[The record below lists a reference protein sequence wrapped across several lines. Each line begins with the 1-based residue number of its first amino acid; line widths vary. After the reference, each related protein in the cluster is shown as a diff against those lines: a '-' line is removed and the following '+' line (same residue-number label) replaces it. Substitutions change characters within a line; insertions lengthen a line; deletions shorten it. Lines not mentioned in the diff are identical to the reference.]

1 MKHVQAVVLR
11 LAALL
16 AALCLAGCGA
26 AAPAGPVSGANA
38 PAQEYVTFTDALGRQ
53 VSAPRSPQRVAAL
66 IGSFADIWCLAG
78 GAEQLVA
85 TANDAWTS
93 FDLPLRADTVN
104 LGSSKEISLELLV
117 ASEPDLILASS
128 NTGADVALLEPL
140 TEMGLTVAYFQVSTF
155 EEYLDMLDLCT
166 QITGCTENYEAYG
179 AAVAEQV
186 KKARARAD
194 GSRPR
199 VLYIRASSTSYRVK
213 NSENSVLGEMLQ
225 ALDCENVADS
235 DTSLLEALS
244 MEAILLADPDY
255 IFVVYQAAD
264 PTDAMAL
271 LESTL
276 LSDPAWQTLT
286 AVQSGRYHVL
296 DQSLYNLKPNARWGE
311 AYERLADILYPA
323 DK

>member
-85 TANDAWTS
+85 TANDSWTS

-117 ASEPDLILASS
+117 ASVTLYEDKMDIE
-128 NTGADVALLEPL
+128 VR
-140 TEMGLTVAYFQVSTF
+140 TEGLTCAM
-155 EEYLDMLDLCT
+155 EE
-166 QITGCTENYEAYG
+166 IENE
-179 AAVAEQV
+179 
-186 KKARARAD
+186 
-194 GSRPR
+194 
-199 VLYIRASSTSYRVK
+199 
-213 NSENSVLGEMLQ
+213 
-225 ALDCENVADS
+225 S
-235 DTSLLEALS
+235 DQ
-244 MEAILLADPDY
+244 D
-255 IFVVYQAAD
+255 
-264 PTDAMAL
+264 
-271 LESTL
+271 
-276 LSDPAWQTLT
+276 
-286 AVQSGRYHVL
+286 
-296 DQSLYNLKPNARWGE
+296 
-311 AYERLADILYPA
+311 
-323 DK
+323 